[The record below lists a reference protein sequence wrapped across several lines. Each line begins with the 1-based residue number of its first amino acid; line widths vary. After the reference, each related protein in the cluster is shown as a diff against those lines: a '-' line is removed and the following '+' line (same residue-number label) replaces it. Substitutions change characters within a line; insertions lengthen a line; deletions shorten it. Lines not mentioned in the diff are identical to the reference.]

1 MGWGGG
7 ERYTVCRPG
16 RHVRGEGGAAVW
28 HGRDLADLEPHVA
41 GAVPGVDVLAVGHA
55 GHVEGDGAEVGDGR
69 HGDEAQLGA
78 GGDGGGRGA
87 GLVLEAADVD
97 AVDVGHAVVVLVV
110 LGPADRGPFF
120 FLFDAVYD

>member
-1 MGWGGG
+1 M
-7 ERYTVCRPG
+7 
-16 RHVRGEGGAAVW
+16 
-28 HGRDLADLEPHVA
+28 
-41 GAVPGVDVLAVGHA
+41 
-55 GHVEGDGAEVGDGR
+55 GDGR

-97 AVDVGHAVVVLVV
+97 AVNVGHAVVVLVV